1 MTRLLSDVL
10 HEHADSAPGPQVD
23 LDAIVRDGDRSVR
36 RSRLSTGLAAAAA
49 VAAVVAGSSFVLPGL
64 VAQDQDTRVAGSTPP
79 FAERRAGYA
88 MDGVIHWGDETFPV
102 GMPVTSYVQTDDGF
116 VLTNRKG
123 EVFLFDGTDS
133 QRIGFSSNN
142 RLRADDTGSLVA
154 WVDRAEDGHTQYVV
168 YDTGSMTERARM
180 DDTAAGPSREPSD
193 QGAEVFAVD
202 DGSAYW
208 RTVEGLVRYDVASG
222 DLTVLASHEP
232 PADPSAKAPLAYAI
246 EDVADGR
253 IAYLVDA
260 GQGASMKVAD
270 EIDLSAP
277 TLANASNAV
286 LSPDGRFLGVEEDDN
301 ISVYDTTTGDD
312 VTPSLPGYP
321 FAVVTGWVDEHTATV
336 FAIKDLDAEPYPFNL
351 LTCDVPTGACDVATH
366 GDVPTD
372 SESFVVPVGDPMT

>member
-1 MTRLLSDVL
+1 MTRLLSDML
-10 HEHADSAPGPQVD
+10 RERAASAPGPQVD
-23 LDAIVRDGDRSVR
+23 LDAIIGDGDRRVR
-36 RSRLSTGLAAAAA
+36 GRRLTTGLAAAA

-64 VAQDQDTRVAGSTPP
+64 VAGGPDAPVAGAASP

-88 MDGVIHWGDETFPV
+88 LDGVIHWGNDSFPV

-116 VLTNRKG
+116 VLTTRKG
-123 EVFLFDGTDS
+123 DVFLFDGTDS
-133 QRIGFSSNN
+133 QRIGFSSNH

-154 WVDRAEDGHTQYVV
+154 WVDRADDGRTQYVV
-168 YDTGSMTERARM
+168 YDSESMTELARV

-202 DGSAYW
+202 GGSAYW
-208 RTVEGLVRYDVASG
+208 RTARGLVRYDVASG

-232 PADPSAKAPLAYAI
+232 PADPSEKEPVAYAI

-286 LSPDGRFLGVEEDDN
+286 LSPDGRYLGVEEDDN
-301 ISVYDTTTGDD
+301 LAVYDTTTGGD
-312 VTPSLPGYP
+312 VTPALPGYP
-321 FAVVTGWVDEHTATV
+321 FAVVTGWVDDDTATV
-336 FAIKDLDAEPYPFNL
+336 FAIKDLDAQPYAFDM
-351 LTCDVPTGACDVATH
+351 LTCDVPAGVCDVVTQGDVAT
-366 GDVPTD
+366 DP
-372 SESFVVPVGDPMT
+372 ESFVVPVGDPMT